1 VRNVIISKGM
11 AEKVRVKRG
20 KLSMTKTELSLKL
33 GIARQTLAKIEKG
46 EYKCPVRI
54 YESVVNWLL
63 EDL

>member
-1 VRNVIISKGM
+1 M

-33 GIARQTLAKIEKG
+33 GIARKTLAKIEKG

>member
-1 VRNVIISKGM
+1 MIISKEI
-11 AEKVRVKRG
+11 AEKVRIKRG
-20 KLSMTKTELSLKL
+20 KLAMTKQELCLKL
-33 GIARQTLAKIEKG
+33 GIARQTLVKIEKG